1 MTSGARCVAVAKCAT
16 RTPLATGTHAIGYWD
31 KSGVQGSCRD
41 ANIRLDLER
50 LDILEQVTGSILARA
65 QDAGNASGELDA
77 RELLDKI
84 DGDRDRMRGT
94 QDL

>member
-1 MTSGARCVAVAKCAT
+1 MYCNHDDQRCKVCRCCQVCY
-16 RTPLATGTHAIGYWD
+16 PHAIGYWD